1 MYISI
6 INHCTCTYIFELLII
21 FSTEHPWSVLT
32 VILCP
37 VFPNDLVPATECI
50 ATQISSLRQ
59 HILMSHLKAYSI
71 NYSLKETTPTTPP
84 TPLLDTPTTGSN
96 IPSETHVME
105 ETKPLEPSLSPRA
118 DNKTD
123 EDQSHVSNGRI
134 PTGPYAE
141 YDQRYSSMAI
151 KCAEDLIA
159 VSKATVDDGWISVGI
174 SKGIAILKKL
184 PEKGEPPV
192 NSVKGSGKINCPPE
206 FLMRILLDPT
216 YSKQLDDMLDK
227 MILVQSIQDHVQLMH
242 LKYKAVWPTSAR
254 DFCALNVFGQYNKT
268 TFLHAATSVVDPR
281 VPEDRGCVR
290 GDVLS
295 GGYIIETCPGQAGLS
310 RVTYVTQVDLKGN
323 VPAFI
328 VNKICESQPQCVNH
342 FRHIAEAEFAKLKRN
357 PVKMTQFENEFP
369 IPQIMKDW
377 PPSSLSP
384 PPPSRPL
391 EENFPSL
398 TEPSPSQQEEGEPS
412 MPLPP
417 PAISVVSET
426 KATSND
432 ELPLTGQSI
441 RTHNVSQTSPEFVPE
456 GEERRERGG
465 EDLTLSHT
473 DTFNADRVPS
483 LPIATLLDKI
493 PRYRSDS
500 TESDDTTVRI
510 ILRIIFSMYSL
521 LPLLV
526 LHVIVL
532 KNFIL
537 FIYFS
542 FFFNHFLCL
551 PVYFMPLTL
560 SLILL
565 RLMPVL
571 LPVLLAVLLLTTP
584 VYTLIV

>member
-1 MYISI
+1 MYMYMYLISFFPI
-6 INHCTCTYIFELLII
+6 
-21 FSTEHPWSVLT
+21 EHPWSVLT

-37 VFPNDLVPATECI
+37 TSPNDLTPATECI

-59 HILMSHLKAYSI
+59 HILMSHLNAYNI
-71 NYSLKETTPTTPP
+71 NYSLKETTPTAPP
-84 TPLLDTPTTGSN
+84 TPLTDAPTTGPDIS
-96 IPSETHVME
+96 SEIQVLE
-105 ETKPLEPSLSPRA
+105 EVKPVESSLSAGA
-118 DNKTD
+118 DTKSD
-123 EDQSHVSNGRI
+123 EDQTHVSNGRI

-141 YDQRYSSMAI
+141 YDQRYVSMAM

-206 FLMRILLDPT
+206 FLMRILLDPA

-227 MILVQSIQDHVQLMH
+227 MTLVQSIQDHVQLMY

-281 VPEDRGCVR
+281 VPEERGFVR

-295 GGYIIETCPGQAGLS
+295 GGYIIEVCPGQAELS

-323 VPAFI
+323 VPAFL

-342 FRHIAEAEFAKLKRN
+342 FRHIAEGEYAKLKRN
-357 PVKMTQFENEFP
+357 QIKMKQFEDQFP
-369 IPQIMKDW
+369 IPQIIKDR
-377 PPSSLSP
+377 PSSSSSP
-384 PPPSRPL
+384 PPPPRSL
-391 EENFPSL
+391 EENLLTL
-398 TEPSPSQQEEGEPS
+398 TEPSPFQQEEGELS

-417 PAISVVSET
+417 PALSVVSEA
-426 KATSND
+426 KASDTD
-432 ELPLTGQSI
+432 EAPSSGG
-441 RTHNVSQTSPEFVPE
+441 THSVSQTSED
-456 GEERRERGG
+456 EERRERGR

-473 DTFNADRVPS
+473 DTFNADRVPT

-500 TESDDTTVRI
+500 TGSDDTTVRE
-510 ILRIIFSMYSL
+510 LRILSIL
-521 LPLLV
+521 CV
-526 LHVIVL
+526 
-532 KNFIL
+532 IL
-537 FIYFS
+537 FY
-542 FFFNHFLCL
+542 
-551 PVYFMPLTL
+551 
-560 SLILL
+560 
-565 RLMPVL
+565 
-571 LPVLLAVLLLTTP
+571 
-584 VYTLIV
+584 